1 MFLID
6 VDNTI
11 DAFVVLNKQQE
22 NEEMPQSELVPEVE
36 VERKDDDDFDAVAD
50 KISHTNITTDES
62 TDLEHGHVVATA
74 GGDGGDEAVAPP
86 PQHHHHQ
93 RHSQSYSRVRSFA
106 SSFMYS
112 APMHDSDAFR
122 PYGGTSVAGTTGTR
136 TTVGDYGHQNN
147 QGGLMV
153 TDKFPLHGSV
163 YGLIAITPVFSW
175 DFVVAS
181 FWIILKFALFTMLI
195 FDATKQMFQVC
206 AFVCDRRGSVIAC
219 VHPST

>member
-1 MFLID
+1 MFLIYL
-6 VDNTI
+6 DNTI
-11 DAFVVLNKQQE
+11 DAFVVVNKQQE
-22 NEEMPQSELVPEVE
+22 SEEMPQSELVPVVE

-62 TDLEHGHVVATA
+62 TDLELGHVVATA
-74 GGDGGDEAVAPP
+74 GGDGGDEVVAPP

-93 RHSQSYSRVRSFA
+93 RHSQSYSRVRSIA

-122 PYGGTSVAGTTGTR
+122 PYGGTSLAGTTGTR

-147 QGGLMV
+147 LMV

-163 YGLIAITPVFSW
+163 YSLIAIAPVFSW
-175 DFVVAS
+175 AFVVAS
-181 FWIILKFALFTMLI
+181 YWIILKFALFTML
-195 FDATKQMFQVC
+195 FQDATKQMFQVC
-206 AFVCDRRGSVIAC
+206 MIVCNRQGSVVAC